1 MLDENLAA
9 LWLRDVQRER
19 NPAFGL
25 IVMRRMEQVQ
35 FRRAV
40 ALTVAAI
47 ATGTLLLAFCAPVLI
62 PICEQTF
69 GHFISAPV
77 MALSLMAFSFVLSGM
92 AGKHNG

>member
-1 MLDENLAA
+1 MLDKSLAA

-19 NPAFGL
+19 NPAFAL
-25 IVMRRMEQVQ
+25 IVMRRLEQAQ
-35 FRRAV
+35 FRRAI

-69 GHFISAPV
+69 GRFISAPV
-77 MALSLMAFSFVLSGM
+77 MALFLMAFSFVLSGV
-92 AGKHNG
+92 AGKPNG